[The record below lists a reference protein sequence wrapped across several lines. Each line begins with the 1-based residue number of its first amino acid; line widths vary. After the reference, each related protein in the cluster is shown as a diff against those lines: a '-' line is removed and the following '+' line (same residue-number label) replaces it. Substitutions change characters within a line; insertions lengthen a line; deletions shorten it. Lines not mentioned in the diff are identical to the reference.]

1 MPAYRPTPHLTVV
14 KFFAHDVTDGVEGAP
29 RAANDNGSTCPY
41 CGGVLEPGDKASD
54 CSSSGAWPLIPF
66 PQGWEASC

>member
-1 MPAYRPTPHLTVV
+1 MPAYRLIPHLKVV
-14 KFFAHDVTDGVEGAP
+14 KFFAHDVSGAVESV
-29 RAANDNGSTCPY
+29 RAANDNSNICPH